1 MANPVRYIFVTG
13 GVVSSLGKG
22 IVAASLGTL
31 LKNRGYSVTV
41 QKLDPYINVDAGTM
55 NPYQHGEVYVTDD
68 GAETDLDLG
77 HYERYV
83 DVSLNDDNNVTTG
96 KVYGAVIEKERRGDY
111 LGDTVRVIP
120 HITDQIK
127 TKIRAVSRRKHNDVA
142 IVEVGGT
149 VGDIEGLPFLE
160 AIRQVKFDVEP
171 GNALYVHVT
180 LVPHLAA
187 AGELKTKPTQHS
199 VKELR
204 AIGIAPDVII
214 CRTAKEMGPE
224 HIKKIALYSDVKQN
238 AVFACPDVPSI
249 YMVPL
254 ALEEQG
260 LGTYVLD
267 RLGLP
272 QKDVDL
278 SAWKDIVHKMTSPER
293 TVKIALVGKYVEIKD
308 AYLSIAEALEHAG
321 IANAVKVDIERI
333 DSSEV
338 NKETA
343 HALLSEAD
351 GILVPGGFG
360 ARGHEGKLEAIR
372 YARENKVPYFGI
384 CYGLQW
390 AVVEFARSICGWPKA
405 HSTEVEPATE
415 KPVITHMPDQR
426 SLEQMGGSMRLGA
439 FECEIKPGTKAHAA
453 YGKIEIQERHRHRFE
468 VSNIFRPE
476 LEEAGLIVSG
486 VNPERNLVE
495 IVELPDHPWFVAC
508 QYHPEFLSRPY
519 RAHPLF
525 RDFIAASK
533 KTQTPAHETK
543 EDNLTPEERPVVAAA
558 ACETD

>member
-1 MANPVRYIFVTG
+1 MAKNVRYIFVTG

-31 LKNRGYSVTV
+31 LKNRGYTVTV

-77 HYERYV
+77 HYERYT
-83 DVSLNDDNNVTTG
+83 DVSLTAENNVTTG

-127 TKIRAVSRRKHNDVA
+127 AMIRSVSRRGENDVA

-171 GNALYVHVT
+171 GHVLYVHVT
-180 LVPHLAA
+180 LVPHLGA
-187 AGELKTKPTQHS
+187 AGEMKTKPTQHS

-204 AIGIAPDVII
+204 GIGIAPDVII
-214 CRTAKEMGPE
+214 CRTERPMGE
-224 HIKKIALYSDVKQN
+224 DHMKKIALYSDVKQN
-238 AVFACPDVPSI
+238 AVFSCPDVPSI
-249 YMVPL
+249 YEVPL
-254 ALEEQG
+254 KLEEQG
-260 LGTYVLD
+260 LGNFVLD

-272 QKDVDL
+272 AATVDL
-278 SAWKDIVHKMTSPER
+278 SAWREIVRKKTSPER
-293 TVKIALVGKYVEIKD
+293 TVRIALVGKYVEIKD

-321 IANAVKVDIERI
+321 IANGVRVNIERI
-333 DSSEV
+333 DSSQV
-338 NKETA
+338 TQANA
-343 HALLSEAD
+343 HDVLSKAD

-360 ARGHEGKLEAIR
+360 SRGHEGKLEAIR

-390 AVVEFARSICGWPKA
+390 AVVEFARHVCGWPKA
-405 HSTEVEPATE
+405 HSTEVEPETE

-426 SLEQMGGSMRLGA
+426 AVEQMGGSMRLGA
-439 FECEIKPGTKAHAA
+439 FACRLKEGTKAHAA
-453 YGKIEIQERHRHRFE
+453 YGVTEIKERHRHRFE
-468 VSNIFRPE
+468 VSNLYRPE
-476 LEEAGLIVSG
+476 LEAAGLVISG
-486 VNPERNLVE
+486 INPERDLVE
-495 IVELPDHPWFVAC
+495 VVELPDHPWFVAC

-525 RDFIAASK
+525 REFIAAAKAGQSGIRAD
-533 KTQTPAHETK
+533 QLELLVSAV
-543 EDNLTPEERPVVAAA
+543 TPEP
-558 ACETD
+558 

>member
-1 MANPVRYIFVTG
+1 MANKNVRYIFVTG

-83 DVSLNDDNNVTTG
+83 DVSLNADNNITTG
-96 KVYGAVIEKERRGDY
+96 KVYGAVIQKERRGDY

-127 TKIRAVSRRKHNDVA
+127 AMIRSVSRRSDTDVA

-171 GNALYVHVT
+171 DHVLYVHVT
-180 LVPHLAA
+180 LIPYLNA
-187 AGELKTKPTQHS
+187 AGEMKTKPTQHS

-204 AIGIAPDVII
+204 SIGIAPDVII
-214 CRTAKEMGPE
+214 CRTDHQVSEDQ
-224 HIKKIALYSDVKQN
+224 IKKIALYSDVKPN
-238 AVFACPDVPSI
+238 AVFSCPDVPSI
-249 YMVPL
+249 YQVPL
-254 ALEEQG
+254 ALEDQG
-260 LGTYVLD
+260 LGSYVLE
-267 RLGLP
+267 RLKLP
-272 QKDVDL
+272 QKTADL
-278 SAWKDIVHKMTSPER
+278 SAWRKITDKQAMLEPSLR
-293 TVKIALVGKYVEIKD
+293 IALVGKYVEIKD

-321 IANAVKVDIERI
+321 IANNVKVNIERI
-333 DSSEV
+333 DSSSLNHDNAQE
-338 NKETA
+338 
-343 HALLSEAD
+343 LLKMAD
-351 GILVPGGFG
+351 GVLVPGGFG
-360 ARGHEGKLEAIR
+360 SRGHEGKLEAIA
-372 YARENKVPYFGI
+372 YARKNKVPYFGI

-390 AVVEFARSICGWPKA
+390 AVVEFARAVCGWNKA
-405 HSTEVEPATE
+405 HSTEVEPETE

-426 SLEQMGGSMRLGA
+426 ALEQMGASMRLGA
-439 FECEIKPGTKAHAA
+439 FPCRLKEGSKASKA
-453 YGKIEIQERHRHRFE
+453 YGKTDISERHRHRFE
-468 VSNIFRPE
+468 VNNLYRDQ
-476 LEEAGLIVSG
+476 LEKAGLVISG
-486 VNPERNLVE
+486 INPERDLVE
-495 IVELPDHPWFVAC
+495 VVELPEHEHPWFLAC

-525 RDFIAASK
+525 RSFIEAVKEQSQQK
-533 KTQTPAHETK
+533 SSTK
-543 EDNLTPEERPVVAAA
+543 DKVHSDKDLAGCR
-558 ACETD
+558 

>member
-1 MANPVRYIFVTG
+1 MGKEKQVKYIFITG

-31 LKNRGYSVTV
+31 LKNRGFSVTV

-83 DVSLNDDNNVTTG
+83 DVALTADNNVTTG
-96 KVYGAVIEKERRGDY
+96 KIYGEVISKERRGDY

-127 TKIRAVSRRKHNDVA
+127 AKIRSVSRQHHNEVA

-160 AIRQVKFDVEP
+160 AIRQVKFDVAP
-171 GNALYVHVT
+171 GNALYIHVT
-180 LVPHLAA
+180 LVPHLGAA
-187 AGELKTKPTQHS
+187 DELKTKPTQHS

-204 AIGIAPDVII
+204 AIGIQPDLIV
-214 CRTAKEMGPE
+214 CRTEHDIGQE
-224 HIKKIALYSDVKQN
+224 HIKKIALYSDVTTE
-238 AVFACPDVPSI
+238 AVFSCKDVPSI
-249 YMVPL
+249 YEVPL
-254 ALEEQG
+254 ILEEQG
-260 LGTYVLD
+260 MASYVLE

-272 QKDVDL
+272 DRPVDL
-278 SAWKDIVHKMTSPER
+278 SAWEKLAEKMSSAKT

-308 AYLSIAEALEHAG
+308 AYLSIAESLEHAG
-321 IANAVKVDIERI
+321 FANDTKVEIRRI
-333 DSSEV
+333 DSSDVTPATSRE
-338 NKETA
+338 
-343 HALLSEAD
+343 LLSDAD

-372 YARENKVPYFGI
+372 FARTENIPYFGI

-390 AVVEFARSICGWPKA
+390 AVVEFARNVCGWDKA

-415 KPVITHMPDQR
+415 KPVITHVPDQR

-439 FECEIKPGTKAHAA
+439 YSCEIIEGTKAHRA
-453 YGKIEIQERHRHRFE
+453 YQKETVEERHRHRYE
-468 VSNIFRPE
+468 VSNIYRQE
-476 LEEAGLIVSG
+476 LVDAGLIISG
-486 VNPERNLVE
+486 VNTERDLVE
-495 IVELPDHPWFVAC
+495 IVELADHPWFLAC

-519 RAHPLF
+519 RPHPLF
-525 RDFIAASK
+525 KDFIKAA
-533 KTQTPAHETK
+533 TK
-543 EDNLTPEERPVVAAA
+543 HSSGQPRMEEEKLAGAK
-558 ACETD
+558 

>member
-1 MANPVRYIFVTG
+1 MAKSVRYIFVTG

-31 LKNRGYSVTV
+31 LKNRGFSVTV

-83 DVSLNDDNNVTTG
+83 DVALTADNNVTTG

-127 TKIRAVSRRKHNDVA
+127 AKIRAVSRREDNDVA

-171 GNALYVHVT
+171 GNALYIHVT
-180 LVPHLAA
+180 LVPHLGA

-204 AIGIAPDVII
+204 AIGIQPDVIV
-214 CRTAKEMGPE
+214 CRTE
-224 HIKKIALYSDVKQN
+224 HSMPDEHMKKIALYTDVKQN
-238 AVFACPDVPSI
+238 AVFECRDVPSI
-249 YMVPL
+249 YQVPL
-254 ALEEQG
+254 ALESQG
-260 LGTYVLD
+260 MANYVLE

-272 QKDVDL
+272 TPSVDL
-278 SAWKDIVHKMTSPER
+278 SAWQDIVHKMTSPEK

-321 IANAVKVDIERI
+321 IANGVKIEIDRI

-338 NKETA
+338 TPETSTR
-343 HALLSEAD
+343 LLSGAD

-360 ARGHEGKLEAIR
+360 ARGHEGKVEAIR
-372 YARENKVPYFGI
+372 FARTQEVPYFGI

-390 AVVEFARSICGWPKA
+390 VVVEFARNICGWEKA
-405 HSTEVEPATE
+405 NSTEVEPGTE

-426 SLEQMGGSMRLGA
+426 AIEHMGGSMRLGA
-439 FECEIKPGTKAHAA
+439 FACELKPGTKAHAA
-453 YGKIEIQERHRHRFE
+453 YGKTEISERHRHRFE
-468 VSNIFRPE
+468 VSNLYRPE
-476 LEEAGLIVSG
+476 LEEAGLVISG

-495 IVELPDHPWFVAC
+495 VVELPDHPWFVAC

-525 RDFIAASK
+525 KGFVEAAK
-533 KTQTPAHETK
+533 AHNVAGTPQTDE
-543 EDNLTPEERPVVAAA
+543 VAEAVLA
-558 ACETD
+558 DSALSQA

>member
-1 MANPVRYIFVTG
+1 MANDKQVRYIFVTG

-31 LKNRGYSVTV
+31 LKNRGFSVTV

-83 DVSLNDDNNVTTG
+83 DVALTADNNVTTG
-96 KVYGAVIEKERRGDY
+96 KVYGDVIKKERRGDY

-127 TKIRAVSRRKHNDVA
+127 AKIRAVSRQGNNDVA

-171 GNALYVHVT
+171 GHALYVHVT
-180 LVPHLAA
+180 LLPHLGA

-204 AIGIAPDVII
+204 AIGIQPDVIV
-214 CRTAKEMGPE
+214 CRTEQGMTEE
-224 HIKKIALYSDVKQN
+224 HIKKIALYSDVHKE
-238 AVFACPDVPSI
+238 AVFACKDVPSI
-249 YMVPL
+249 YQVPL
-254 ALEEQG
+254 MLEEQG
-260 LGTYVLD
+260 MANYVLEK
-267 RLGLP
+267 LGLP
-272 QKDVDL
+272 RPKVDL
-278 SAWKDIVHKMTSPER
+278 SDWEQIVHKMTSPER
-293 TVKIALVGKYVEIKD
+293 AVKIALVGKYVEIKD

-321 IANAVKVDIERI
+321 IANNVRVEIERI

-338 NKETA
+338 TTESSRQ
-343 HALLSEAD
+343 LLAQAD

-372 YARENKVPYFGI
+372 YARTEKIPFFGI

-390 AVVEFARSICGWPKA
+390 AVVEFARNVCGWDKA

-415 KPVITHMPDQR
+415 RPVITHMPDQR

-439 FECEIKPGTKAHAA
+439 FSCELKPGSLAHQA
-453 YGKIEIQERHRHRFE
+453 YQQETIQERHRHRYE
-468 VSNIFRPE
+468 VSNIYRQE
-476 LEEAGLIVSG
+476 LMEAGLVVSG
-486 VNPERNLVE
+486 INPERNLVE
-495 IVELPDHPWFVAC
+495 VVEVAEHPWFLAC

-525 RDFIAASK
+525 RDFVGAAKELNITRSGDREQQLAASK
-533 KTQTPAHETK
+533 
-543 EDNLTPEERPVVAAA
+543 
-558 ACETD
+558 

>member
-1 MANPVRYIFVTG
+1 MAKDVRYIFVTG

-31 LKNRGYSVTV
+31 LKNRGYKVTV

-83 DVSLNDDNNVTTG
+83 DVSLTAENNVTTG
-96 KVYGAVIEKERRGDY
+96 KVYSSVIEKERRGDY

-127 TKIRAVSRRKHNDVA
+127 AMIRSVSRKGDTDVA

-171 GNALYVHVT
+171 GHALYVHVT
-180 LVPHLAA
+180 LVPHLGA
-187 AGELKTKPTQHS
+187 AGEMKTKPTQHS

-214 CRTAKEMGPE
+214 CRTERPMADE
-224 HIKKIALYSDVKQN
+224 HLKKIALYSDVKPN
-238 AVFACPDVPSI
+238 AVFSCPDVPSI
-249 YMVPL
+249 YEVPL
-254 ALEEQG
+254 ELEEQG
-260 LGTYVLD
+260 LGNYVLE
-267 RLGLP
+267 RLGFP
-272 QKDVDL
+272 AASVDL
-278 SAWKDIVHKMTSPER
+278 SAWREIVHKKHSPER
-293 TVKIALVGKYVEIKD
+293 TVQIALVGKYVEIKD

-321 IANAVKVDIERI
+321 IANNVKVNIERI
-333 DSSEV
+333 DSSQVNRDNVGEV
-338 NKETA
+338 LGK
-343 HALLSEAD
+343 AD
-351 GILVPGGFG
+351 GVLVPGGFG
-360 ARGHEGKLEAIR
+360 SRGHEGKLEAIR

-390 AVVEFARSICGWPKA
+390 AVVEFARAICGWSKA
-405 HSTEVEPATE
+405 HSTEVEPETE

-426 SLEQMGGSMRLGA
+426 ALEQMGGSMRLGA
-439 FECEIKPGTKAHAA
+439 FPCRLKEGTKAHAA
-453 YGKIEIQERHRHRFE
+453 YGQIDIVERHRHRFE
-468 VSNIFRPE
+468 VSNIYRPE
-476 LEEAGLIVSG
+476 IEAAGLVISG
-486 VNPERNLVE
+486 INPERNLVE
-495 IVELPDHPWFVAC
+495 VVELPDSDHPWFLAC

-525 RDFIAASK
+525 REFIAASK
-533 KTQTPAHETK
+533 AGQQTNPAHQLE
-543 EDNLTPEERPVVAAA
+543 LLASAVAPEV
-558 ACETD
+558 

>member
-1 MANPVRYIFVTG
+1 MSNDKQVRYIFVTG

-31 LKNRGYSVTV
+31 LKNRGFSVTV

-83 DVSLNDDNNVTTG
+83 DVALTADNNVTTG
-96 KVYGAVIEKERRGDY
+96 KVYGDVIAKERRGDY

-127 TKIRAVSRRKHNDVA
+127 AKIRAVSRKGNNEVA

-171 GNALYVHVT
+171 GHALYVHVT
-180 LVPHLAA
+180 LVPHLGA

-204 AIGIAPDVII
+204 AIGIQPDLIV
-214 CRTAKEMGPE
+214 CRTEYNLREE
-224 HIKKIALYSDVKQN
+224 HLKKIALYTDVKKS
-238 AVFACPDVPSI
+238 AVFECKDVPSI
-249 YMVPL
+249 YQVPL
-254 ALEEQG
+254 ALESQG
-260 LGTYVLD
+260 MANYVLE

-272 QKDVDL
+272 QRSVDL
-278 SAWKDIVHKMTSPER
+278 SAWEDIVRKMTTPER

-321 IANAVKVDIERI
+321 IANDVKVDIERI
-333 DSSEV
+333 DSSELTPQTSREV
-338 NKETA
+338 
-343 HALLSEAD
+343 LRSAD

-372 YARENKVPYFGI
+372 YARVNNVPYFGI

-390 AVVEFARSICGWPKA
+390 AVVEYARNVCGWAKA

-439 FECEIKPGTKAHAA
+439 FECELRKGTKAYAA
-453 YGKIEIQERHRHRFE
+453 YKKDTIQERHRHRYE
-468 VSNIFRPE
+468 VSNIFRDE
-476 LEEAGLIVSG
+476 LVESGLVVSG
-486 VNPERNLVE
+486 INPERNLVE
-495 IVELPDHPWFVAC
+495 VVELPKHRWFVAC

-525 RDFIAASK
+525 REFIAASK
-533 KTQTPAHETK
+533 SLNQ
-543 EDNLTPEERPVVAAA
+543 ERSPSKDQELAEASL
-558 ACETD
+558 

>member
-1 MANPVRYIFVTG
+1 MDNDNKQVRYIFVTG

-31 LKNRGYSVTV
+31 LKNRGFSVTV

-83 DVSLNDDNNVTTG
+83 DVALTADNNVTTG
-96 KVYGAVIEKERRGDY
+96 KVYGDVIKKERRGDY

-127 TKIRAVSRRKHNDVA
+127 AKIRSVSRKGNNDVA

-180 LVPHLAA
+180 LVPHLGA

-204 AIGIAPDVII
+204 AIGIQPDVIV
-214 CRTAKEMGPE
+214 CRTE
-224 HIKKIALYSDVKQN
+224 HELGEEHLKKIALYSDVKEE
-238 AVFACPDVPSI
+238 AVFACKDVPSI
-249 YMVPL
+249 YQVPL

-260 LGTYVLD
+260 MANYVLR

-272 QKDVDL
+272 QPKVDL
-278 SAWKDIVHKMTSPER
+278 TAWEQIVHKMFSPQR
-293 TVKIALVGKYVEIKD
+293 TVRIALVGKYVEIKD

-321 IANAVKVDIERI
+321 IANDVKVEIERI

-338 NKETA
+338 TEETSWE
-343 HALLSEAD
+343 LLSKAD

-372 YARENKVPYFGI
+372 FARTNNVPYFGI

-390 AVVEFARSICGWPKA
+390 AVVEFARNVAGWEKA

-439 FECEIKPGTKAHAA
+439 FPCRLKEGTKAYEA
-453 YGKIEIQERHRHRFE
+453 YGEQMITERHRHRYE
-468 VSNIFRPE
+468 VSNIFRDE
-476 LEEAGLIVSG
+476 LVEHGLVISG
-486 VNPERNLVE
+486 LNPERNLVE
-495 IVELPDHPWFVAC
+495 VVELPKHRWFVAC

-525 RDFIAASK
+525 REFIKASK
-533 KTQTPAHETK
+533 GLNIERGPVQEKEEEEEVHCPA
-543 EDNLTPEERPVVAAA
+543 
-558 ACETD
+558 

>member
-1 MANPVRYIFVTG
+1 MAKNVRYIFVTG

-83 DVSLNDDNNVTTG
+83 DVSLTAENNVTTG
-96 KVYGAVIEKERRGDY
+96 KVYGAVIDKERRGAY

-127 TKIRAVSRRKHNDVA
+127 AMIRSVSKRRDNDVA

-160 AIRQVKFDVEP
+160 AIRQVKFDVDP
-171 GNALYVHVT
+171 GHTLYVHVT
-180 LVPHLAA
+180 LIPYLHA
-187 AGELKTKPTQHS
+187 AGEMKTKPTQHS

-204 AIGIAPDVII
+204 AIGIAPDVLI
-214 CRTAKEMGPE
+214 CRTE
-224 HIKKIALYSDVKQN
+224 HPIAEDQIKKIALYSDVKPN
-238 AVFACPDVPSI
+238 AVFSCPDVPSI
-249 YMVPL
+249 YQVPL
-254 ALEEQG
+254 SLEDQG
-260 LGTYVLD
+260 LGNYVLE

-272 QKDVDL
+272 PASANL
-278 SAWKDIVHKMTSPER
+278 SAWRDLVAQQAAPKDS
-293 TVKIALVGKYVEIKD
+293 VKIALVGKYVEIKD
-308 AYLSIAEALEHAG
+308 AYLSIAEALEHAA
-321 IANAVKVDIERI
+321 IANNVNVEIERI
-333 DSSEV
+333 DSSHINRDNV
-338 NKETA
+338 GDILA
-343 HALLSEAD
+343 QAD

-360 ARGHEGKLEAIR
+360 SRGHEGKLEAIR
-372 YARENKVPYFGI
+372 YAREKKVPYFGI

-390 AVVEFARSICGWPKA
+390 AVVEFARAVCGWSKA
-405 HSTEVEPATE
+405 HSTEVEPETE
-415 KPVITHMPDQR
+415 KPVITHMPDQ
-426 SLEQMGGSMRLGA
+426 LAVEQMGASMRLGV
-439 FECEIKPGTKAHAA
+439 FPCTLKEGSRAHEA
-453 YGKIEIQERHRHRFE
+453 YGCLNITERHRHRFE
-468 VSNIFRPE
+468 VNNQYRSQ
-476 LEEAGLIVSG
+476 LEAAGLVISG

-495 IVELPDHPWFVAC
+495 VIELSDHPWFVAC

-525 RDFIAASK
+525 HAFIKAVNKQKMDLDSSFK
-533 KTQTPAHETK
+533 SGKTLVGCTNP
-543 EDNLTPEERPVVAAA
+543 
-558 ACETD
+558 

>member
-1 MANPVRYIFVTG
+1 MANPKQVRYIFVTG

-31 LKNRGYSVTV
+31 LKNRGFSVTV

-83 DVSLNDDNNVTTG
+83 DVSLNADNNVTTG

-127 TKIRAVSRRKHNDVA
+127 AMIRSVSRRSDNDVA

-171 GNALYVHVT
+171 GHVLYVHVT
-180 LVPHLAA
+180 LVPHLGAA
-187 AGELKTKPTQHS
+187 DELKTKPTQHS

-204 AIGIAPDVII
+204 GIGIAPDVII
-214 CRTAKEMGPE
+214 CRTERAMGDD
-224 HIKKIALYSDVKQN
+224 HIKKIALYSDVKPN
-238 AVFACPDVPSI
+238 AVFSCQDVPSI
-249 YMVPL
+249 YEVPL

-260 LGTYVLD
+260 LGHYVLE

-272 QKDVDL
+272 KQSVDL
-278 SAWKDIVHKMTSPER
+278 SAWRDIVHRKTSPETSVR
-293 TVKIALVGKYVEIKD
+293 IALVGKYVEIKD

-321 IANAVKVDIERI
+321 IANGVKVEIERI

-338 NKETA
+338 TPATA
-343 HALLSEAD
+343 HERLSGAD

-360 ARGHEGKLEAIR
+360 SRGHEGKIEAIR
-372 YARENKVPYFGI
+372 FARENNIPYFGI

-390 AVVEFARSICGWPKA
+390 AVVEFARHVHGWDKA
-405 HSTEVEPATE
+405 HSTEVEPATD

-439 FECEIKPGTKAHAA
+439 FTCQLKEGTKAHAA
-453 YGKIEIQERHRHRFE
+453 YGQNEIKERHRHRFE
-468 VSNIFRPE
+468 VSNIFRSE
-476 LEEAGLIVSG
+476 LEEAGLIISG
-486 VNPERNLVE
+486 INPERNLVE
-495 IVELPDHPWFVAC
+495 VVELADHPWFVAC

-525 RDFIAASK
+525 RDFIAAAKNMHQSPAASA
-533 KTQTPAHETK
+533 TP
-543 EDNLTPEERPVVAAA
+543 VAVATGS
-558 ACETD
+558 ESGGT

>member
-1 MANPVRYIFVTG
+1 MANDKQVRYIFVTG

-31 LKNRGYSVTV
+31 LKNRGFSVTV

-83 DVSLNDDNNVTTG
+83 DVSLTADNNVTTG
-96 KVYGAVIEKERRGDY
+96 KVYADVIAKERRGDY

-127 TKIRAVSRRKHNDVA
+127 AKIRAVSRRGGNDVA

-149 VGDIEGLPFLE
+149 VGDIESLPFLE
-160 AIRQVKFDVEP
+160 AIRQVKYDVEP
-171 GNALYVHVT
+171 GHALYVHVT
-180 LVPHLAA
+180 LVPHIGA

-204 AIGIAPDVII
+204 SIGIQPDVIV
-214 CRTAKEMGPE
+214 CRTE
-224 HIKKIALYSDVKQN
+224 HELGEEHLKKIALYSDVKKE
-238 AVFACPDVPSI
+238 AVFACKDVPSI
-249 YMVPL
+249 YQVPS
-254 ALEEQG
+254 ALEQQG
-260 LGTYVLD
+260 MANYVLE
-267 RLGLP
+267 RLKLP
-272 QKDVDL
+272 QPPVNLKD
-278 SAWKDIVHKMTSPER
+278 WEDIVHKMTSPER

-321 IANAVKVDIERI
+321 IANDVMVDIRRI
-333 DSSEV
+333 DSSQV
-338 NKETA
+338 TPET
-343 HALLSEAD
+343 SERFLHDID

-372 YARENKVPYFGI
+372 YARTRNIPYFGI

-390 AVVEFARSICGWPKA
+390 AVVEFARNVCGWESA
-405 HSTEVEPATE
+405 HSTEVEPAAE

-426 SLEQMGGSMRLGA
+426 SLEQMGGSMRLGS
-439 FECEIKPGTKAHAA
+439 FDCELTAGTKAFAA
-453 YGKIEIQERHRHRFE
+453 YGKELIQERHRHRYE
-468 VSNIFRPE
+468 VSNLYRDE
-476 LEEAGLIVSG
+476 LVRNGLVISG
-486 VNPERNLVE
+486 RNPERNLVE
-495 IVELPDHPWFVAC
+495 VVELADHRWFVAC

-525 RDFIAASK
+525 REFVAASK
-533 KTQTPAHETK
+533 GVSLERSAIK
-543 EDNLTPEERPVVAAA
+543 EEELA
-558 ACETD
+558 TT

>member
-1 MANPVRYIFVTG
+1 MGKNVRYIFVTG

-31 LKNRGYSVTV
+31 LKNRGYKVTV

-77 HYERYV
+77 HYERYA
-83 DVSLNDDNNVTTG
+83 DVSLTAENNVTTG

-127 TKIRAVSRRKHNDVA
+127 AMIRSVSRKGDNDVA

-171 GNALYVHVT
+171 GHALYVHVT
-180 LVPHLAA
+180 LVPHLGA
-187 AGELKTKPTQHS
+187 AGEMKTKPTQHS

-214 CRTAKEMGPE
+214 CRTERPMAEDHM
-224 HIKKIALYSDVKQN
+224 KKIALYSDVKPN

-249 YMVPL
+249 YEVPL
-254 ALEEQG
+254 VLEEQG
-260 LGTYVLD
+260 LGTFVLE

-272 QKDVDL
+272 VAPVDL
-278 SAWKDIVHKMTSPER
+278 SAWKEIVHKKTSPKS
-293 TVKIALVGKYVEIKD
+293 TVRIALVGKYVEIKD

-321 IANAVKVDIERI
+321 IANDVKVEIERI
-333 DSSEV
+333 DSSQVTRENAQEV
-338 NKETA
+338 LRK
-343 HALLSEAD
+343 AD
-351 GILVPGGFG
+351 GVLVPGGFG
-360 ARGHEGKLEAIR
+360 SRGHEGKLEAIR

-390 AVVEFARSICGWPKA
+390 AVVEFARAICGWHKA
-405 HSTEVEPATE
+405 HSTEVEPETE
-415 KPVITHMPDQR
+415 RPVITHMPDQR
-426 SLEQMGGSMRLGA
+426 ALEQMGGSMRLGA
-439 FECEIKPGTKAHAA
+439 YPCRLKEGTKAHAA
-453 YGKIEIQERHRHRFE
+453 YGQTDIMERHRHRFE
-468 VSNIFRPE
+468 VSNLYRPE
-476 LEEAGLIVSG
+476 IEAAGLIVSG

-495 IVELPDHPWFVAC
+495 VVELPDSEHPWFLAC

-533 KTQTPAHETK
+533 ANQSNSTAHQLELLATAVA
-543 EDNLTPEERPVVAAA
+543 PEV
-558 ACETD
+558 

>member
-1 MANPVRYIFVTG
+1 MASEKPVRYIFVTG

-31 LKNRGYSVTV
+31 LKNRGFSVTV

-83 DVSLNDDNNVTTG
+83 DVALTADNNVTTG
-96 KVYGAVIEKERRGDY
+96 KVYGDVIAKERRGDY

-127 TKIRAVSRRKHNDVA
+127 AKIRAVSRQGNNEVA

-160 AIRQVKFDVEP
+160 AIRQVKFDVDP

-180 LVPHLAA
+180 LVPHLGA

-204 AIGIAPDVII
+204 AIGIQPDLIV
-214 CRTAKEMGPE
+214 CRTE
-224 HIKKIALYSDVKQN
+224 HELGDEHLKKIALYSDVKKE
-238 AVFACPDVPSI
+238 AVFECKDVPSI
-249 YMVPL
+249 YQVPL
-254 ALEEQG
+254 ALQKQG
-260 LGTYVLD
+260 MANYVLE

-272 QKDVDL
+272 QPSVDL
-278 SAWKDIVHKMTSPER
+278 SDWEEIVHKMTSPER

-321 IANAVKVDIERI
+321 IANDVKVEIERI

-338 NKETA
+338 TEQSA
-343 HALLSEAD
+343 DSLLSHAD

-372 YARENKVPYFGI
+372 YARMNNVPYFGI

-390 AVVEFARSICGWPKA
+390 AVVEFARNVCGWSKA

-439 FECEIKPGTKAHAA
+439 FDCKLTPGTKAFAA
-453 YGKIEIQERHRHRFE
+453 YGKENIQERHRHRYE
-468 VSNIFRPE
+468 VSNIYRDE
-476 LEEAGLIVSG
+476 LRNLGLVISG
-486 VNPERNLVE
+486 INPERNLVE
-495 IVELPDHPWFVAC
+495 VVELPEHRWFVAC

-519 RAHPLF
+519 RSHPLF
-525 RDFIAASK
+525 RDFIGASK
-533 KTQTPAHETK
+533 GLNK
-543 EDNLTPEERPVVAAA
+543 ERSSSKEQEFVAN
-558 ACETD
+558 

>member
-1 MANPVRYIFVTG
+1 MDNDNKQVRYIFVTG
-13 GVVSSLGKG
+13 GGVSSLGKG

-31 LKNRGYSVTV
+31 LTNRGFSVTV

-83 DVSLNDDNNVTTG
+83 DVALTADNNVTTG
-96 KVYGAVIEKERRGDY
+96 KVYGDVIKKERRGDY

-127 TKIRAVSRRKHNDVA
+127 AKIRSVSRKGNNDVA

-171 GNALYVHVT
+171 GHALYVHVT
-180 LVPHLAA
+180 LVPHLGA

-204 AIGIAPDVII
+204 AIGIQPDVIV
-214 CRTAKEMGPE
+214 CRTE
-224 HIKKIALYSDVKQN
+224 HELGEEHLKKIALYSDVKEE
-238 AVFACPDVPSI
+238 AVFACKDVPSI
-249 YMVPL
+249 YQVPL

-260 LGTYVLD
+260 MANYVLR

-272 QKDVDL
+272 QPKVDL
-278 SAWKDIVHKMTSPER
+278 TAWEQIVHKMFSPQR

-321 IANAVKVDIERI
+321 IANDVKVEIERI

-338 NKETA
+338 TEETSQE
-343 HALLSEAD
+343 LLSKAD

-372 YARENKVPYFGI
+372 FARTNNIPYFGI

-390 AVVEFARSICGWPKA
+390 AVVEFARNVAGWEKA

-439 FECEIKPGTKAHAA
+439 FPCRLKEGTKAYEA
-453 YGKIEIQERHRHRFE
+453 YGEQMITERHRHRYE
-468 VSNIFRPE
+468 VSNIFRDE
-476 LEEAGLIVSG
+476 LAEHGLVISG
-486 VNPERNLVE
+486 INPERNLVE
-495 IVELPDHPWFVAC
+495 VVELPEHRWFLAC

-525 RDFIAASK
+525 REFIKASK
-533 KTQTPAHETK
+533 GLNIERSSAQEQEEEEEVHCPA
-543 EDNLTPEERPVVAAA
+543 
-558 ACETD
+558 

>member
-1 MANPVRYIFVTG
+1 MASDKQVRYIFVTG

-31 LKNRGYSVTV
+31 LKNRGFSVTV

-83 DVSLNDDNNVTTG
+83 DVSLTADNNVTTG
-96 KVYGAVIEKERRGDY
+96 KVYADVIAKERRGDY

-127 TKIRAVSRRKHNDVA
+127 AKIRAVSRRGGNDVA

-149 VGDIEGLPFLE
+149 VGDIESLPFLE
-160 AIRQVKFDVEP
+160 AIRQVKYDVEP
-171 GNALYVHVT
+171 GHALYLHVT
-180 LVPHLAA
+180 LVPHIGA

-204 AIGIAPDVII
+204 AIGIQPDVIV
-214 CRTAKEMGPE
+214 CRTE
-224 HIKKIALYSDVKQN
+224 HDLGEEHLKKIALYSDVKKE
-238 AVFACPDVPSI
+238 AVFACKDVPSI
-249 YMVPL
+249 YQVPL
-254 ALEEQG
+254 ALEQQG
-260 LGTYVLD
+260 MAAYVLD

-272 QKDVDL
+272 QPSVNL
-278 SAWKDIVHKMTSPER
+278 QAWEEIVHKMLSPER

-321 IANAVKVDIERI
+321 IANDVIVEIQRI
-333 DSSEV
+333 DSSQV
-338 NKETA
+338 TPET
-343 HALLSEAD
+343 SRQFFEDID

-372 YARENKVPYFGI
+372 YARSNNIPYFGI

-390 AVVEFARSICGWPKA
+390 AVVEFARNVCGWKNA

-426 SLEQMGGSMRLGA
+426 SLEQMGASMRLGA
-439 FECEIKPGTKAHAA
+439 FDCELVQGTKAFAA
-453 YGKIEIQERHRHRFE
+453 YGQEMIQERHRHRYE
-468 VSNIFRPE
+468 VNNLYRDE
-476 LEEAGLIVSG
+476 LVQKGLVISG
-486 VNPERNLVE
+486 RNPERNLVE
-495 IVELPDHPWFVAC
+495 VVELPNHRWFVAC

-525 RDFIAASK
+525 REFIAASK
-533 KTQTPAHETK
+533 GVNLEREPK
-543 EDNLTPEERPVVAAA
+543 EIEELA
-558 ACETD
+558 TT

>member
-1 MANPVRYIFVTG
+1 MARYVFITG

-22 IVAASLGTL
+22 LASASLGAL
-31 LKNRGYSVTV
+31 LQARGYKVRLR
-41 QKLDPYINVDAGTM
+41 KLDPYLNVDPGTM
-55 NPYQHGEVYVTDD
+55 SPYQHGEVFVTDD

-83 DVSLNDDNNVTTG
+83 DVALTADNNVTTG
-96 KVYGAVIEKERRGDY
+96 KVYGDVIKKERRGDY

-127 TKIRAVSRRKHNDVA
+127 AKIRSVSRQGNNDVA

-180 LVPHLAA
+180 LVPHLGA

-204 AIGIAPDVII
+204 AIGIQPDVIV
-214 CRTAKEMGPE
+214 CRTEQELGDE
-224 HIKKIALYSDVKQN
+224 HIKKIALYSDVKTD
-238 AVFACPDVPSI
+238 AVFACKDVPSI
-249 YMVPL
+249 YQVPL
-254 ALEEQG
+254 ALESQG
-260 LGTYVLD
+260 MANYVLEK
-267 RLGLP
+267 LGLP
-272 QKDVDL
+272 TPSVDL
-278 SAWKDIVHKMTSPER
+278 SAWEQIVHKMTSPER

-321 IANAVKVDIERI
+321 IANDVKVDIERI

-338 NKETA
+338 TRKTSKK
-343 HALLSEAD
+343 LLEDAD

-372 YARENKVPYFGI
+372 FARTRKVPYFGI

-390 AVVEFARSICGWPKA
+390 AVVEFARNVCGWDKA

-415 KPVITHMPDQR
+415 RPVITHMPDQR
-426 SLEQMGGSMRLGA
+426 SLEQMGGSMRLGS
-439 FECEIKPGTKAHAA
+439 FNCELTKGTKAYEA
-453 YGKIEIQERHRHRFE
+453 YGQETIQERHRHRYE
-468 VSNIFRPE
+468 VSNIYRDE
-476 LEEAGLIVSG
+476 LVDNGLIVSG
-486 VNPERNLVE
+486 INPERNLVE
-495 IVELPDHPWFVAC
+495 VVELPDHPWFLAC

-519 RAHPLF
+519 RSHPLF
-525 RDFIAASK
+525 REFIAAAKNLNIERTSSK
-533 KTQTPAHETK
+533 EQE
-543 EDNLTPEERPVVAAA
+543 LAA
-558 ACETD
+558 T

>member
-1 MANPVRYIFVTG
+1 MAKNVRYIFVTG

-31 LKNRGYSVTV
+31 LKNRGYTVTV

-77 HYERYV
+77 HYERYT
-83 DVSLNDDNNVTTG
+83 DVSLTAENNVTTG

-127 TKIRAVSRRKHNDVA
+127 AMIRSVSRRGENDVA

-171 GNALYVHVT
+171 GHVLYVHVT
-180 LVPHLAA
+180 LVPHLGA
-187 AGELKTKPTQHS
+187 AGEMKTKPTQHS

-204 AIGIAPDVII
+204 GIGIAPDVII
-214 CRTAKEMGPE
+214 CRTERPMGE
-224 HIKKIALYSDVKQN
+224 DHMKKIALYSDVKQN
-238 AVFACPDVPSI
+238 AVFSCPDVPSI
-249 YMVPL
+249 YEVPL
-254 ALEEQG
+254 KLEEQG
-260 LGTYVLD
+260 LGNFVLD

-272 QKDVDL
+272 AATVDL
-278 SAWKDIVHKMTSPER
+278 SAWREIVRKKTSPER
-293 TVKIALVGKYVEIKD
+293 TVRIALVGKYVEIKD

-321 IANAVKVDIERI
+321 IANGVRVNIERI
-333 DSSEV
+333 DSSQV
-338 NKETA
+338 TQANA
-343 HALLSEAD
+343 HDVLSKAD

-360 ARGHEGKLEAIR
+360 SRGHEGQLEAIR

-390 AVVEFARSICGWPKA
+390 AVVEFARHVCGWPKA
-405 HSTEVEPATE
+405 HSTEVEPETE

-426 SLEQMGGSMRLGA
+426 AVEQMGGSMRLGA
-439 FECEIKPGTKAHAA
+439 FACRLKEGTKAHAA
-453 YGKIEIQERHRHRFE
+453 YGVTEIKERHRHRFE
-468 VSNIFRPE
+468 VSNLYRPE
-476 LEEAGLIVSG
+476 LEAAGLVISG
-486 VNPERNLVE
+486 INPERDLVE
-495 IVELPDHPWFVAC
+495 VVELPDHPWFVAC

-525 RDFIAASK
+525 REFIAAAKAGQSGIRADQLELLVSA
-533 KTQTPAHETK
+533 T
-543 EDNLTPEERPVVAAA
+543 TPEP
-558 ACETD
+558 

>member
-1 MANPVRYIFVTG
+1 MANDKQVRYIFVTG

-31 LKNRGYSVTV
+31 LKNRGFSVTV

-83 DVSLNDDNNVTTG
+83 DVALTADNNVTTG
-96 KVYGAVIEKERRGDY
+96 KVYGDVIRKERRGDY

-127 TKIRAVSRRKHNDVA
+127 AKIRSVSRQGNNDVA

-180 LVPHLAA
+180 LVPHLGA

-204 AIGIAPDVII
+204 AIGIQPDVIV
-214 CRTAKEMGPE
+214 CRTEFELGE
-224 HIKKIALYSDVKQN
+224 DHIKKIALYSDVKKE
-238 AVFACPDVPSI
+238 AVFECRDVPSI
-249 YMVPL
+249 YQVPL
-254 ALEEQG
+254 ALEQQG
-260 LGTYVLD
+260 MANYVLQ

-272 QKDVDL
+272 QPAVDL
-278 SAWKDIVHKMTSPER
+278 SAWQEIVDKMTSPER

-308 AYLSIAEALEHAG
+308 AYLSIAESLEHAG
-321 IANAVKVDIERI
+321 IANEVKVEIERI
-333 DSSEV
+333 DSSTVTSESS
-338 NKETA
+338 KK
-343 HALLSEAD
+343 LLAKAD

-372 YARENKVPYFGI
+372 YARTKKVPYFGI

-390 AVVEFARSICGWPKA
+390 AVVEFARNVCGWDKA

-426 SLEQMGGSMRLGA
+426 SLEQMGGSMRLGSFA
-439 FECEIKPGTKAHAA
+439 CELVKGTKAYAA
-453 YGKIEIQERHRHRFE
+453 YQKDSIQERHRHRYE
-468 VSNIFRPE
+468 VSNIYRDE
-476 LEEAGLIVSG
+476 LAQAGLVISG

-495 IVELPDHPWFVAC
+495 VVELPDHPWFLAC

-525 RDFIAASK
+525 RDFIAAAKDLNVKRSSPKQELATSK
-533 KTQTPAHETK
+533 
-543 EDNLTPEERPVVAAA
+543 
-558 ACETD
+558 

>member
-1 MANPVRYIFVTG
+1 MDNDNKQVRYIFVTG

-31 LKNRGYSVTV
+31 LKNRGFSVTV

-83 DVSLNDDNNVTTG
+83 DVALTADNNVTTG
-96 KVYGAVIEKERRGDY
+96 KVYGDVIKKERRGDY

-127 TKIRAVSRRKHNDVA
+127 AKIRSVSRKGNNDVA

-180 LVPHLAA
+180 LVPHLGA

-204 AIGIAPDVII
+204 AIGIQPDVIV
-214 CRTAKEMGPE
+214 CRTE
-224 HIKKIALYSDVKQN
+224 HELGEEHLKKIALYSDVKEE
-238 AVFACPDVPSI
+238 AVFACKDVPSI
-249 YMVPL
+249 YQVPL

-260 LGTYVLD
+260 MANYVLR

-272 QKDVDL
+272 QPKVDL
-278 SAWKDIVHKMTSPER
+278 TAWEQIVHKMFSPQR
-293 TVKIALVGKYVEIKD
+293 TVRIALVGKYVEIKD

-321 IANAVKVDIERI
+321 IANDVKVEIERI

-338 NKETA
+338 TEETSWE
-343 HALLSEAD
+343 LLSRAD

-372 YARENKVPYFGI
+372 FARTNNVPYFGI

-390 AVVEFARSICGWPKA
+390 AVVEFARNVAGWEKA

-439 FECEIKPGTKAHAA
+439 FPCRLKEGTKAYEA
-453 YGKIEIQERHRHRFE
+453 YGEQMITERHRHRYE
-468 VSNIFRPE
+468 VSNIFRDE
-476 LEEAGLIVSG
+476 LVEHGLVISG
-486 VNPERNLVE
+486 LNPERNLVE
-495 IVELPDHPWFVAC
+495 VVELPKHRWFVAC

-525 RDFIAASK
+525 REFIKASK
-533 KTQTPAHETK
+533 GLNIERGPVQEKEEEEEVHCPA
-543 EDNLTPEERPVVAAA
+543 
-558 ACETD
+558 

>member
-1 MANPVRYIFVTG
+1 MAKDKPVRYIFVTG

-31 LKNRGYSVTV
+31 LKNRGFSVTV

-83 DVSLNDDNNVTTG
+83 DCSLTADNNVTTG
-96 KVYGAVIEKERRGDY
+96 KVYGDVIAKERRGDY

-127 TKIRAVSRRKHNDVA
+127 AKIRSVSRKGGNEVA

-180 LVPHLAA
+180 LVPHLGA

-204 AIGIAPDVII
+204 AIGIQPDVIV
-214 CRTAKEMGPE
+214 CRSSHDLGDE
-224 HIKKIALYSDVKQN
+224 HLKKIALYSDVKPE
-238 AVFACPDVPSI
+238 AVFSCKDVPSI
-249 YMVPL
+249 YQVPL
-254 ALEEQG
+254 ALEGQG
-260 LGTYVLD
+260 MATYVME
-267 RLGLP
+267 RLGLEP
-272 QKDVDL
+272 HPVDL
-278 SAWKDIVHKMTSPER
+278 SAWEEIVHKMTSPER
-293 TVKIALVGKYVEIKD
+293 TIKIALVGKYVEIKD

-321 IANAVKVDIERI
+321 IANDVIVDIERI

-338 NKETA
+338 TKETSE
-343 HALLSEAD
+343 ALLKSAD

-372 YARENKVPYFGI
+372 YARVNNVPYFGI

-390 AVVEFARSICGWPKA
+390 AVVEFARNVCGWEKA

-415 KPVITHMPDQR
+415 RPVITHMPDQR

-439 FECEIKPGTKAHAA
+439 FDCELTPGTKAYQA
-453 YGKIEIQERHRHRFE
+453 YGKELIQERHRHRYE
-468 VSNIFRPE
+468 VSNIFRDE
-476 LEEAGLIVSG
+476 LAEKGLVISG

-495 IVELPDHPWFVAC
+495 VVELPDHRWFLAC
-508 QYHPEFLSRPY
+508 QYHPEFLSRTY

-525 RDFIAASK
+525 RDFVAASK
-533 KTQTPAHETK
+533 GLNIERSPKKQKKSKK
-543 EDNLTPEERPVVAAA
+543 EEQELAKA
-558 ACETD
+558 

>member
-1 MANPVRYIFVTG
+1 MASNNKVRYIFVTG

-31 LKNRGYSVTV
+31 LKNRGFSVTV

-83 DVSLNDDNNVTTG
+83 DVALTADNNVTTG
-96 KVYGAVIEKERRGDY
+96 KVYGDVIKKERRGDY

-127 TKIRAVSRRKHNDVA
+127 AKIRSVARQGNNEVA

-160 AIRQVKFDVEP
+160 AIRQVKFDVDP
-171 GNALYVHVT
+171 GCALYVHVT
-180 LVPHLAA
+180 LVPHLGA

-204 AIGIAPDVII
+204 AIGIQPDVIV
-214 CRTAKEMGPE
+214 CRTEHELGEE
-224 HIKKIALYSDVKQN
+224 HIKKIALYSDVKKE
-238 AVFACPDVPSI
+238 AVFACKDVPSI
-249 YMVPL
+249 YQVPL
-254 ALEEQG
+254 ALESQG
-260 LGTYVLD
+260 MANYVLEK
-267 RLGLP
+267 LGLP
-272 QKDVDL
+272 QPSVNLADWE
-278 SAWKDIVHKMTSPER
+278 AIVHKMTSPER

-321 IANAVKVDIERI
+321 IANDVKVEIERI

-338 NKETA
+338 TLESSRE
-343 HALLSEAD
+343 LLSEAD

-372 YARENKVPYFGI
+372 YARTHNVPYFGI

-390 AVVEFARSICGWPKA
+390 AVVEFARNVCGWSKA
-405 HSTEVEPATE
+405 HSTEVEPHTE

-426 SLEQMGGSMRLGA
+426 ALEQMGGSMRLGA
-439 FECEIKPGTKAHAA
+439 FPCQLKEGTKAHAA
-453 YGKIEIQERHRHRFE
+453 YGKELIQERHRHRYE
-468 VSNIFRPE
+468 VSNLYRDE
-476 LEEAGLIVSG
+476 LAELGLVISG

-495 IVELPDHPWFVAC
+495 VVELPKHRWFVAC

-519 RAHPLF
+519 RSHPLF
-525 RDFIAASK
+525 RDFIGAAK
-533 KTQTPAHETK
+533 GLNK
-543 EDNLTPEERPVVAAA
+543 EKEPSIEHQELAA
-558 ACETD
+558 T

>member
-1 MANPVRYIFVTG
+1 MGKNVRYIFVTG

-83 DVSLNDDNNVTTG
+83 DVSLTAENNVTTG

-127 TKIRAVSRRKHNDVA
+127 AMIRSVSRRADTDVA

-160 AIRQVKFDVEP
+160 AIRQVKFDVDP
-171 GNALYVHVT
+171 GHALYVHVT
-180 LVPHLAA
+180 LVPHLGA
-187 AGELKTKPTQHS
+187 AGEMKTKPTQHS

-214 CRTAKEMGPE
+214 CRTERHLPE
-224 HIKKIALYSDVKQN
+224 DHMKKIALYSDVKPN
-238 AVFACPDVPSI
+238 AVFSCIDVPSI
-249 YMVPL
+249 YEVPL
-254 ALEEQG
+254 KLEEQG
-260 LGTYVLD
+260 LGNYVLE

-272 QKDVDL
+272 AASVNLD
-278 SAWKDIVHKMTSPER
+278 AWREMVHKKHSPER
-293 TVKIALVGKYVEIKD
+293 TVRIALVGKYVEIKD

-321 IANAVKVDIERI
+321 IANNVKVNIERI
-333 DSSEV
+333 DSSQLTRDNAHEV
-338 NKETA
+338 L
-343 HALLSEAD
+343 HQAD

-360 ARGHEGKLEAIR
+360 SRGHEGKLEAIR

-390 AVVEFARSICGWPKA
+390 AVVEFARAICGWSKA
-405 HSTEVEPATE
+405 HSTEVEPETE

-426 SLEQMGGSMRLGA
+426 ALEQMGGSMRLGA
-439 FECEIKPGTKAHAA
+439 FPCRLKEGTKAHAA
-453 YGKIEIQERHRHRFE
+453 YGKTDIVERHRHRFE
-468 VSNIFRPE
+468 VSNLFRPE
-476 LEEAGLIVSG
+476 IEAAGLTISG
-486 VNPERNLVE
+486 INPERDLVE
-495 IVELPDHPWFVAC
+495 VVELPDKEHPWFLAC

-525 RDFIAASK
+525 REFIAASK
-533 KTQTPAHETK
+533 GGQSKVRSDQLELLATA
-543 EDNLTPEERPVVAAA
+543 LVPEP
-558 ACETD
+558 

>member
-1 MANPVRYIFVTG
+1 MPKNVRYIFVTG

-83 DVSLNDDNNVTTG
+83 DVSLNAENNVTTG

-127 TKIRAVSRRKHNDVA
+127 AMIRSVSRRADTDVS

-171 GNALYVHVT
+171 GHVLYVHVT
-180 LVPHLAA
+180 LVPHLGA
-187 AGELKTKPTQHS
+187 AGEMKTKPTQHS

-214 CRTAKEMGPE
+214 CRTERPMGE
-224 HIKKIALYSDVKQN
+224 DHMKKIALYSDVKQN
-238 AVFACPDVPSI
+238 AVFSCPDVPSI
-249 YMVPL
+249 YEVPL
-254 ALEEQG
+254 KLEEQG
-260 LGTYVLD
+260 LGNYVLE

-272 QKDVDL
+272 AASVNLD
-278 SAWKDIVHKMTSPER
+278 AWREIVRKKHSPER
-293 TVKIALVGKYVEIKD
+293 TVRIALVGKYVEIKD

-321 IANAVKVDIERI
+321 IANNVKVNIERI
-333 DSSEV
+333 DSSQLTRD
-338 NKETA
+338 NA
-343 HALLSEAD
+343 HDVLSKAD

-360 ARGHEGKLEAIR
+360 SRGHEGKLEAIR

-390 AVVEFARSICGWPKA
+390 AVVEFARAICGWPKA
-405 HSTEVEPATE
+405 HSTEVEPETE

-426 SLEQMGGSMRLGA
+426 VVEQMGGSMRLGA
-439 FECEIKPGTKAHAA
+439 FTCHLKEGTKAHAA
-453 YGKIEIQERHRHRFE
+453 YGKTEIKERHRHRFE
-468 VSNIFRPE
+468 VSNVFRPE
-476 LEEAGLIVSG
+476 IEAAGMVVSG
-486 VNPERNLVE
+486 INPERNLVE
-495 IVELPDHPWFVAC
+495 VVELPDHPWFLAC

-525 RDFIAASK
+525 REFIAAAK
-533 KTQTPAHETK
+533 AGQAGIRADQLELLATATATEP
-543 EDNLTPEERPVVAAA
+543 
-558 ACETD
+558 

>member
-1 MANPVRYIFVTG
+1 MAKDKQVRYIFVTG

-83 DVSLNDDNNVTTG
+83 DVALTADNNVTTG
-96 KVYGAVIEKERRGDY
+96 KVYGDVIRKERRGDY

-127 TKIRAVSRRKHNDVA
+127 AKIRSVSRQGNNDVA

-180 LVPHLAA
+180 LVPHLGA

-204 AIGIAPDVII
+204 AIGIQPDVIV
-214 CRTAKEMGPE
+214 CRTEYELGE
-224 HIKKIALYSDVKQN
+224 DHIKKIALYSDVKKE
-238 AVFACPDVPSI
+238 AVFECRDVPSI
-249 YMVPL
+249 YQVPL
-254 ALEEQG
+254 ALEQQG
-260 LGTYVLD
+260 MANYVLH

-272 QKDVDL
+272 QPSVDL
-278 SAWKDIVHKMTSPER
+278 SAWQEIVNKMTSPER

-308 AYLSIAEALEHAG
+308 AYLSIAESLEHAG
-321 IANAVKVDIERI
+321 IANEVKVEIERI
-333 DSSEV
+333 DSSTVTSESS
-338 NKETA
+338 KK
-343 HALLSEAD
+343 LLSKAD

-372 YARENKVPYFGI
+372 YARTKKVPYFGI

-390 AVVEFARSICGWPKA
+390 AVVEFARNVCGWDKA

-426 SLEQMGGSMRLGA
+426 SLEQMGGSMRLGSFA
-439 FECEIKPGTKAHAA
+439 CELQKGTKAYAA
-453 YGKIEIQERHRHRFE
+453 YQKDSIQERHRHRYE
-468 VSNIFRPE
+468 VSNIYRDE
-476 LEEAGLIVSG
+476 LAQAGLVISG

-495 IVELPDHPWFVAC
+495 VVELNDHPWFVAC

-525 RDFIAASK
+525 RDSIAAAKALNVERGNPKQELATSK
-533 KTQTPAHETK
+533 
-543 EDNLTPEERPVVAAA
+543 
-558 ACETD
+558 

>member
-1 MANPVRYIFVTG
+1 MDNDNKQVRYIFVTG

-31 LKNRGYSVTV
+31 LTNRGFSVTV

-83 DVSLNDDNNVTTG
+83 DVALTADNNVTTG
-96 KVYGAVIEKERRGDY
+96 KVYGDVIKKERRGDY

-127 TKIRAVSRRKHNDVA
+127 AKIRSVSRKGNNDVA

-171 GNALYVHVT
+171 GHALYVHVT
-180 LVPHLAA
+180 LVPHLGA

-204 AIGIAPDVII
+204 AIGIQPDVIV
-214 CRTAKEMGPE
+214 CRTE
-224 HIKKIALYSDVKQN
+224 HELGEEHLKKIALYSDVKEE
-238 AVFACPDVPSI
+238 AVFACKDVPSI
-249 YMVPL
+249 YQVPL

-260 LGTYVLD
+260 MANYVLR

-272 QKDVDL
+272 QPKVDL
-278 SAWKDIVHKMTSPER
+278 TAWEQIVHKMFSPQR

-321 IANAVKVDIERI
+321 IANDVKVEIERI

-338 NKETA
+338 TEETSQE
-343 HALLSEAD
+343 LLSKAD

-372 YARENKVPYFGI
+372 FARTNNIPYFGI

-390 AVVEFARSICGWPKA
+390 AVVEFARNVAGWEKA

-439 FECEIKPGTKAHAA
+439 FPCRLKEGTKAYEA
-453 YGKIEIQERHRHRFE
+453 YGEQMITERHRHRYE
-468 VSNIFRPE
+468 VSNIFRDE
-476 LEEAGLIVSG
+476 LAEHGLVISG
-486 VNPERNLVE
+486 INPERNLVE
-495 IVELPDHPWFVAC
+495 VVELPEHRWFLAC

-525 RDFIAASK
+525 REFIKASK
-533 KTQTPAHETK
+533 GLNIERSSAQEQEEEEEVHCPA
-543 EDNLTPEERPVVAAA
+543 
-558 ACETD
+558 

>member
-1 MANPVRYIFVTG
+1 MAKNVRYIFVTG

-31 LKNRGYSVTV
+31 LKNRGYNVTV

-83 DVSLNDDNNVTTG
+83 DVALTAENNVTTG
-96 KVYGAVIEKERRGDY
+96 KVYSSVIEKERRGDY

-127 TKIRAVSRRKHNDVA
+127 AMIRSVSRKGDTDVA

-171 GNALYVHVT
+171 GHALYLHVT
-180 LVPHLAA
+180 LVPHLGA
-187 AGELKTKPTQHS
+187 AGEMKTKPTQHS

-204 AIGIAPDVII
+204 AIGIAPDVIV
-214 CRTAKEMGPE
+214 CRTERPMADE
-224 HIKKIALYSDVKQN
+224 HLKKIALYSDVKAN
-238 AVFACPDVPSI
+238 AVFSCPDVPSI
-249 YMVPL
+249 YEVPL
-254 ALEEQG
+254 KLEEQG
-260 LGTYVLD
+260 LGNYVLE

-272 QKDVDL
+272 AASVDL
-278 SAWKDIVHKMTSPER
+278 SAWREIVHKKHSPER
-293 TVKIALVGKYVEIKD
+293 TVRIALVGKYVEIKD

-321 IANAVKVDIERI
+321 IANNVKVNIERI
-333 DSSEV
+333 DSSQVNRDNVHEV
-338 NKETA
+338 LGK
-343 HALLSEAD
+343 AD
-351 GILVPGGFG
+351 GVLVPGGFG
-360 ARGHEGKLEAIR
+360 SRGHEGKLEAIR

-390 AVVEFARSICGWPKA
+390 AVVEFARAICGWAKA
-405 HSTEVEPATE
+405 HSTEVEPETE

-426 SLEQMGGSMRLGA
+426 ALEQMGGSMRLGA
-439 FECEIKPGTKAHAA
+439 FPCRLKEGTKAHAA
-453 YGKIEIQERHRHRFE
+453 YGQVDIIERHRHRFE
-468 VSNIFRPE
+468 VSNLYRPE
-476 LEEAGLIVSG
+476 IEAAGLIISG
-486 VNPERNLVE
+486 INPERDLVE
-495 IVELPDHPWFVAC
+495 VVELPDADHPWFLAC

-525 RDFIAASK
+525 REFIAASK
-533 KTQTPAHETK
+533 AGQGSVRSDQVELLAGVSDPG
-543 EDNLTPEERPVVAAA
+543 
-558 ACETD
+558 